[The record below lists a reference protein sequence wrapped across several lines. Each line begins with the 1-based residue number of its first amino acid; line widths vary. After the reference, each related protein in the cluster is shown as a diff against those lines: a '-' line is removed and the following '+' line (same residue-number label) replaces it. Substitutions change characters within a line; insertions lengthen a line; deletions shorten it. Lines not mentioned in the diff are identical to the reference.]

1 MHIPDG
7 YLSPTTCTTLFATS
21 APFLYVAL
29 RKVKRQLH
37 TRFLPLLAVFSAFSF
52 VIMMFNLP
60 LPGGTT
66 GHATGV
72 GVAAV
77 VLGPWAGMLA
87 ISIALLIQALFFGD
101 GGITTLGANCFNMAI
116 AGCLVA
122 SFLYWLI
129 VRHAPVASP
138 RRVVAAA
145 IAGYGAI
152 NAAALLTAIEFGI
165 QPLLFHDASG
175 APLYAPYPLSVAI
188 PAMMLGHLTFAG
200 FAELIVSGGVVA
212 YLQKTDPALLSRTAS
227 GAAASATPA
236 PAWASTRRLW
246 AALALLMILT
256 PLGLLSVGSAWGEWA
271 PQDFK
276 SVAGRARIT
285 RASHGATPPTAVPS
299 GLHRLSTFWTAPI
312 PDYAPPVMRNASFG
326 YALSAMVGGGLVILV
341 SLATGWATSRFAR
354 DPSGNGDE

>member
-1 MHIPDG
+1 
-7 YLSPTTCTTLFATS
+7 
-21 APFLYVAL
+21 
-29 RKVKRQLH
+29 
-37 TRFLPLLAVFSAFSF
+37 
-52 VIMMFNLP
+52 
-60 LPGGTT
+60 
-66 GHATGV
+66 
-72 GVAAV
+72 
-77 VLGPWAGMLA
+77 
-87 ISIALLIQALFFGD
+87 
-101 GGITTLGANCFNMAI
+101 
-116 AGCLVA
+116 
-122 SFLYWLI
+122 
-129 VRHAPVASP
+129 
-138 RRVVAAA
+138 VVAAA

-212 YLQKTDPALLSRTAS
+212 YLQKTDSALLSRTAS

-236 PAWASTRRLW
+236 PAWASTRQLW
-246 AALALLMILT
+246 AALVLLMILT

-276 SVAGRARIT
+276 SVAGRARIA
-285 RASHGATPPTAVPS
+285 RASHGFAPPTAVPS

-326 YALSAMVGGGLVILV
+326 YALSAMVGAGLVILV